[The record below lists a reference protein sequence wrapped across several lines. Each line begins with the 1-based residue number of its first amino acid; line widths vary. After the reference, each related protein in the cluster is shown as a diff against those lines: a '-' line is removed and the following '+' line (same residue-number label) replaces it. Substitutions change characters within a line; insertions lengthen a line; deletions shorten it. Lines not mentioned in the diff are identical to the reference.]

1 MLGNFIHLG
10 WMFGRKMS
18 LKKFRMEDGSL
29 EDGGWRMEGGGWK
42 FLGRFRM
49 TDLHYTIYIVI

>member
-1 MLGNFIHLG
+1 
-10 WMFGRKMS
+10 MFGRKMS